1 MVLYCFCPNII
12 SQGWSWLENKIT
24 ESNDNIA
31 ETIYIPFHNGHFY
44 LFWPCAAT
52 CGKQFSEENSCNQ
65 ISNWTTIIPESG
77 EIILL
82 EEINVDFEYLTLSM
96 KSLIDRCD
104 DRHFWVNR
112 FSPACACPT
121 LWHIFSW
128 ASVVV
133 FLCFERRF
141 KSLL

>member
-24 ESNDNIA
+24 ESNEKIA
-31 ETIYIPFHNGHFY
+31 ETIYTPFHNGHVY

-65 ISNWTTIIPESG
+65 ITNCTKIIPESG

-82 EEINVDFEYLTLSM
+82 EEINVDFEYLTLSLKRLYLFGGTRTIRWNSVTNLLLYYM
-96 KSLIDRCD
+96 VLNVLSSWIWLKYL
-104 DRHFWVNR
+104 
-112 FSPACACPT
+112 T
-121 LWHIFSW
+121 LDM
-128 ASVVV
+128 
-133 FLCFERRF
+133 
-141 KSLL
+141 